1 MIRNVLTAALFT
13 LLGWAGL
20 VQPAS
25 AAVEEKRVHIQ
36 VRNVTQGQELRL
48 QITNPEILNLLIADI
63 RLGGVATHLA
73 DDEVTLDG
81 SALVIRTDKPRI
93 NLNITLHT
101 RCETAC
107 PAVLE
112 GGVTLPRASY
122 AMLRTKLEDVTLTKS
137 GGWTLKL
144 TGR

>member
-1 MIRNVLTAALFT
+1 MIRTVFTAAL
-13 LLGWAGL
+13 LAVLGLAGATP
-20 VQPAS
+20 PAA
-25 AAVEEKRVHIQ
+25 AAVDEKRVHVQ
-36 VRNVTQGQELRL
+36 VRNVKQGEELRL
-48 QITNPEILNLLIADI
+48 EITSPEILNVLVADI
-63 RLGGVATHLA
+63 RLSGVATHLA

-101 RCETAC
+101 LCEGTC

-112 GGVTLPRASY
+112 GGVTLPSASY
-122 AMLRTKLEDVTLTKS
+122 AMLRTQLQDVTLTES

-144 TGR
+144 TGP